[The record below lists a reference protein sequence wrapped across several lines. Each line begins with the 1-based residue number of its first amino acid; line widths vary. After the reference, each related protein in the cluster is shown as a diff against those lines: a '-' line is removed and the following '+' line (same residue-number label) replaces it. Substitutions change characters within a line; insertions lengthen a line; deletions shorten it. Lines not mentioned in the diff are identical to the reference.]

1 MIPSPLGHAQS
12 PWLLALHTVGTV
24 GISVVE
30 EGGGDGD
37 GDGDGGDGGDGG
49 NGGDG
54 DGDGGDGVDVPSAAA
69 NIASVKVHLVSVHT
83 CASGPMLLASS
94 AEHCSNARA
103 VLPFLPFWNGMH
115 FVTKAVSQS
124 ELQATLLTG
133 GEGDVVVTS
142 TTVVAARVV
151 AGGTVGVGDGDGG
164 GGDGGGDVPSA
175 AANMASVKVHLVSVH
190 TCASGPMLL
199 ASSAEHCSNARAVL
213 PFLPFWNG
221 MHFVTKAVSQP
232 ELQAV
237 VAVVAV
243 GTVRRP
249 RFFKHG
255 RVVQSFSA
263 AAGATAKVASNARSA
278 IRMVGVAGMMLVVW
292 STCKVQ
298 QKYWVGRGFEEDSV
312 RV

>member
-37 GDGDGGDGGDGG
+37 GDGDGGDGGDGDGG
-49 NGGDG
+49 NG

-103 VLPFLPFWNGMH
+103 
-115 FVTKAVSQS
+115 A
-124 ELQATLLTG
+124 
-133 GEGDVVVTS
+133 
-142 TTVVAARVV
+142 
-151 AGGTVGVGDGDGG
+151 
-164 GGDGGGDVPSA
+164 
-175 AANMASVKVHLVSVH
+175 
-190 TCASGPMLL
+190 
-199 ASSAEHCSNARAVL
+199 L

-232 ELQAV
+232 ELQ
-237 VAVVAV
+237 AVVAV